1 MTVRGNSVAGT
12 RDHIGGSFM
21 SGNEKASGKAG
32 GLPRRQFVRLSSV
45 AGTAAL
51 LAGTGAGKNLA
62 AATRSPWYETC
73 PPGAAACP
81 SPSAICGHPGDSGP
95 RVYLWEEVQ
104 VAEGTK
110 NPPPPDTSLLTTPD
124 YVILH
129 GAPKT
134 AHNFLLV
141 PSCRISGIECPFIW
155 GPTAYSGYW
164 NDAWEQAQ
172 PGGAAPVKYPSIG
185 LGINSAIPGIRMQDQ
200 LHIHMAGILS
210 GVQGQ
215 LNKLE
220 GNGKITSHLTK
231 WPTQIVPV
239 EGLDPKTGK
248 AATRHY
254 RALIFRDKSELK
266 QNLFM
271 LLGDHVPAAK
281 MHMADQILVVT
292 PRNKGGFYVL
302 NSDPTVT
309 GGGTGSADF
318 LLVYK

>member
-1 MTVRGNSVAGT
+1 
-12 RDHIGGSFM
+12 M
-21 SGNEKASGKAG
+21 SGNEKASGMAG
-32 GLPRRQFVRLSSV
+32 GLPRRQFVRLSGV
-45 AGTAAL
+45 TGTAAL

-62 AATRSPWYETC
+62 AATHSPSHAAC
-73 PPGAAACP
+73 PPGAAPCP
-81 SPSAICGHPGDSGP
+81 SPSAVCGHPGDSGP
-95 RVYLWEEVQ
+95 RDYLWLEAQ

-110 NPPPPDTSLLTTPD
+110 KSPPPDTSLLATPN

-134 AHNFLLV
+134 DHNFLLV

-155 GPTAYSGYW
+155 GPTAYPGYW

-185 LGINSAIPGIRMQDQ
+185 LGINSAIPGIRTQDQ

-220 GNGKITSHLTK
+220 AAGKITSNPAR
-231 WPTQIVPV
+231 WPAQIVPV

-248 AATRHY
+248 IATRNY
-254 RALIFRDKSELK
+254 RALIFRDKPELK

-271 LLGDHVPAAK
+271 FLGDHVPAAK
-281 MHMADQILVVT
+281 MHMADQMLVVT

-302 NSDPTVT
+302 NSDPGVT

>member
-1 MTVRGNSVAGT
+1 LG
-12 RDHIGGSFM
+12 
-21 SGNEKASGKAG
+21 GNEKASEKAG
-32 GLPRRQFVRLSSV
+32 GLPRRQFVRLSGA

-51 LAGTGAGKNLA
+51 LAGTGAGKNPA
-62 AATRSPWYETC
+62 AATRSPWCGPRPKGAVAC
-73 PPGAAACP
+73 PPP
-81 SPSAICGHPGDSGP
+81 SGICGHPSDSGP
-95 RVYLWEEVQ
+95 RLHLWEEVQ

-110 NPPPPDTSLLTTPD
+110 SPPPFDNSLLTTPS

-129 GAPKT
+129 GDPET
-134 AHNFLLV
+134 NHNFLLV
-141 PSCRISGIECPFIW
+141 PSCRITGIECPFIW

-185 LGINSAIPGIRMQDQ
+185 LGINSALTRQQDQ

-210 GVQGQ
+210 GVQAQ

-220 GNGKITSHLTK
+220 KAGKITSNRKK
-231 WPTQIVPV
+231 WPAQIVPV
-239 EGLDPKTGK
+239 EGRDPKTGK
-248 AATRHY
+248 AATRNY

-266 QNLFM
+266 ENLFR
-271 LLGDHVPAAK
+271 LLGDHVPAAE
-281 MHMADQILVVT
+281 MHKADQILVVT
-292 PRNKGGFYVL
+292 PRSKGGFYVL
-302 NSDPTVT
+302 NSDPSVT

>member
-1 MTVRGNSVAGT
+1 MNE
-12 RDHIGGSFM
+12 
-21 SGNEKASGKAG
+21 NEKASGKAD
-32 GLPRRQFVRLSSV
+32 GLPRRQFVRLSGV
-45 AGTAAL
+45 TGTAAL
-51 LAGTGAGKNLA
+51 LAATGAGKNLA
-62 AATRSPWYETC
+62 TVTHSPWRETC
-73 PPGAAACP
+73 PPGAAPCP

-95 RVYLWEEVQ
+95 RLHLWAEVQ

-110 NPPPPDTSLLTTPD
+110 NPPPPDTSLLTTPN
-124 YVILH
+124 YVILR
-129 GAPKT
+129 GAPRT
-134 AHNFLLV
+134 DHNFLLV
-141 PSCRISGIECPFIW
+141 PACRISGIECPFIW
-155 GPTAYSGYW
+155 GATAYSGYW

-172 PGGAAPVKYPSIG
+172 PGGATPVKYPSIG

-215 LNKLE
+215 LEKLE
-220 GNGKITSHLTK
+220 VQGKITSDPTK
-231 WPTQIVPV
+231 WPAQIAPV
-239 EGLDPKTGK
+239 EGRDPKTGK
-248 AATRHY
+248 VVTRNY

-271 LLGDHVPAAK
+271 FLGDHVPAAK

-302 NSDPTVT
+302 NSDPSVT

-318 LLVYK
+318 LLVYR